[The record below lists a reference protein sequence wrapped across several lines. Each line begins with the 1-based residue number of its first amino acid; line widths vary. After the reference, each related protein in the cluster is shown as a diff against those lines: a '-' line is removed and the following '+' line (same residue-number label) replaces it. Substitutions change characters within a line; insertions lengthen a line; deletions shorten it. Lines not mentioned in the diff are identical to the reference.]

1 MKKFKVTE
9 EELAEKRSAI
19 NAFVKSKGAE
29 KRDGFTSVEGGA
41 LIPQELLQPQI
52 EPEDIVD
59 LSKYVRSVPVNSAS
73 GKFPVI
79 SKSGSKMATVQE
91 LEKIQNLQTQKW
103 LKLITLLPL
112 VVDIFNFA
120 RND

>member
-1 MKKFKVTE
+1 MTE

-59 LSKYVRSVPVNSAS
+59 LSKYVRSVPVNSGS

-79 SKSGSKMATVQE
+79 SKSGSKMVTVQE

-112 VVDIFNFA
+112 VVDIFQF
-120 RND
+120 RKK